1 MKKPTNFLIS
11 FVLNKIIN
19 TSSSLQVSDV
29 IFNGTYVSSGCV
41 KILGVTV
48 HHCMQEF
55 HVNGRQTEYQ
65 WFSHRLI
72 FHWSATYAL
81 GSHRATKHAHLSI
94 CICVCV
100 CKWKSYGFEFQVHSP
115 YLPRFLPIWNSWV
128 WVTMISS
135 PHSFFWPP
143 RTRPQPPKNILA
155 RLSAV

>member
-94 CICVCV
+94 CMCVCV

-115 YLPRFLPIWNSWV
+115 YLLRFFADLKFLGVSNNDLVPTFLLLAAPGRN
-128 WVTMISS
+128 
-135 PHSFFWPP
+135 
-143 RTRPQPPKNILA
+143 RPKNILA

>member
-115 YLPRFLPIWNSWV
+115 YLLRFFADLKFLGVSNNDLVP
-128 WVTMISS
+128 TFLLLATPHQAATAQKHTRS
-135 PHSFFWPP
+135 P
-143 RTRPQPPKNILA
+143 
-155 RLSAV
+155 